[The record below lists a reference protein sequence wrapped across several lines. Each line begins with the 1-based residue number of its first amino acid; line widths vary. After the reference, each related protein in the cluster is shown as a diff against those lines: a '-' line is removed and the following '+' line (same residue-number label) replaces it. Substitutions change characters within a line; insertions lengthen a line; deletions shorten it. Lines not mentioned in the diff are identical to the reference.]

1 MKIGQIVKER
11 YEILEILGEGGMA
24 FVYKARDMQLE
35 RFVAIKTLKPNY
47 VNQETFV
54 DRFKR
59 EAKTAANLNHPNIV
73 QIFDWGIEDEPYF
86 VMEYIEGN
94 TLTSI
99 IAKNRTISLSD
110 ILFIGAQV
118 SSGLHAA
125 HQKGLVH
132 RDIKP
137 GNIMITPDGKVK
149 VTDFGIVSL
158 QNEESDIT
166 KTGSILGTA
175 SYISPEQAQG
185 KPVSI
190 ESDLYS
196 LGTVLYELITGKAP
210 FSGDSP
216 ISTATKHLTEKPE
229 KPSLFRRDLPKGV
242 ESAILKLLEKATYD
256 RFKSAEDLRA
266 TLLQQRK
273 ALQSEQTRENL
284 VDLTNPKVKLRFTL
298 PALIISIGVVIG
310 TVWTLTQVFDGLPV
324 DGGAPTLIE
333 IPDLTGSEQAQALE
347 DLQNL
352 GFKVGIENSAD
363 ASVPAGSVI
372 RTQPPSNTVINPDS
386 LVTIIVSVGPEAFP
400 IPYVL
405 DIETERAIYVV
416 EESGFTLGQLLEVN
430 DENIPRGFVISQNP
444 VAGTKMSPGTKVDLV
459 VSKGPSLIEISDL
472 SRKSPEDAIQILET
486 LGFEYEL
493 IEEYSEDVEIGL
505 VSGTIP
511 EAGEIVTPDELIQV
525 IVSLGIKIEVPE
537 VEGLGYEDAINI
549 LEELGLVV
557 TVSGDTNGVV
567 RKQIPRKGEFVEP
580 EGVVELTF
588 GRLRTKKLKIEL
600 INWYK
605 NNKRS
610 FSWRN
615 TKILGKFY

>member
-1 MKIGQIVKER
+1 MKIGQIIKER

-24 FVYKARDMQLE
+24 FVYKARDTQLE
-35 RFVAIKTLKPNY
+35 RFVAIKTLKPNF

-99 IAKNRTISLSD
+99 ISKNKTISLSD

-118 SSGLHAA
+118 SNGLHAA
-125 HQKGLVH
+125 HEKGLVH

-166 KTGSILGTA
+166 KTGSVLGTA

-229 KPSLFRRDLPKGV
+229 KPSIFRRDLPKGV
-242 ESAILKLLEKATYD
+242 ENAILKLLEKAAYD

-284 VDLTNPKVKLRFTL
+284 VDLTNPKIKLRFTL
-298 PALIISIGVVIG
+298 PALLISIGVVFG
-310 TVWTLTQVFDGLPV
+310 TIWTLTQVFNGLPV

-333 IPDLTGSEQAQALE
+333 IPDLTGSEQARALE

-352 GFKVGIENSAD
+352 GFKVGIENAAD
-363 ASVPAGSVI
+363 SSVPAGSVI
-372 RTQPPSNTVINPDS
+372 RTQPPSNTTINPDS

-400 IPYVL
+400 IPYIL
-405 DIETERAIYVV
+405 DIETERAKFVV
-416 EESGFTLGQLLEVN
+416 EESGFTLGQVLEVN
-430 DENIPRGFVISQNP
+430 DDNIPRGFVISQNP
-444 VAGTKMSPGTKVDLV
+444 VACTKMSPGSTVDLV

-493 IEEYSEDVEIGL
+493 IEEYSEDIEIGL
-505 VSGTIP
+505 VSGTLP
-511 EAGEIVTPDELIQV
+511 EAGEIVTPDQIIQV
-525 IVSLGIKIEVPE
+525 IVSLGILIEMPE
-537 VEGLGYEDAINI
+537 VDGLSYDEAINI
-549 LEELGLVV
+549 LEELNLVA
-557 TVSGDTNGVV
+557 TVVGGDTSGKV
-567 RKQIPRKGEFVEP
+567 RQQIPRKGEFVEP
-580 EGVVELTF
+580 GQVVELTF
-588 GRLRTKKLKIEL
+588 GD
-600 INWYK
+600 
-605 NNKRS
+605 
-610 FSWRN
+610 
-615 TKILGKFY
+615 

>member
-99 IAKNRTISLSD
+99 ISKNRTISLSD

-273 ALQSEQTRENL
+273 SLQSEQTRENL

-298 PALIISIGVVIG
+298 PALVISIGVVFG
-310 TVWTLTQVFDGLPV
+310 TIWTLTQVFDGLPV

-416 EESGFTLGQLLEVN
+416 EESGFTLGQLLEAN

-444 VAGTKMSPGTKVDLV
+444 VAGTKMSPGTSVDLV

-567 RKQIPRKGEFVEP
+567 RKQIPRKGEFLEP

-588 GRLRTKKLKIEL
+588 G
-600 INWYK
+600 
-605 NNKRS
+605 
-610 FSWRN
+610 
-615 TKILGKFY
+615 G

>member
-196 LGTVLYELITGKAP
+196 LGTVLYELITGKTP

-242 ESAILKLLEKATYD
+242 ETAILKLLEKATYD

-298 PALIISIGVVIG
+298 PALIISIGVVFG
-310 TVWTLTQVFDGLPV
+310 TIWTLTQVFDGLPV

-372 RTQPPSNTVINPDS
+372 RTQPPSNTIINPDS

-444 VAGTKMSPGTKVDLV
+444 VAGTKMSPGTNVDLV

-493 IEEYSEDVEIGL
+493 IEEYSKDVEIGL

-525 IVSLGIKIEVPE
+525 IISLGIKIEVPE

-549 LEELGLVV
+549 LEELGLVA

-567 RKQIPRKGEFVEP
+567 RKQIPRKGEFLEP
-580 EGVVELTF
+580 EGVVELIF
-588 GRLRTKKLKIEL
+588 G
-600 INWYK
+600 
-605 NNKRS
+605 S
-610 FSWRN
+610 
-615 TKILGKFY
+615 

>member
-1 MKIGQIVKER
+1 MKIGQLVKER

-196 LGTVLYELITGKAP
+196 LGTVLYELITGKAL

-242 ESAILKLLEKATYD
+242 ENAILKLLEKATYD

-298 PALIISIGVVIG
+298 PALVISIGVVFG
-310 TVWTLTQVFDGLPV
+310 TIWTLTQVFDGLPV

-333 IPDLTGSEQAQALE
+333 IPDLTGSDQAQALE

-352 GFKVGIENSAD
+352 GFKIGIENAAD

-372 RTQPPSNTVINPDS
+372 RTQPPSNTIINPNS

-400 IPYVL
+400 IPYIIE
-405 DIETERAIYVV
+405 IETERAIYVV
-416 EESGFTLGQLLEVN
+416 EESGFTLGQVLEVN

-444 VAGTKMSPGTKVDLV
+444 IAGTKMSPGTTVDLV

-511 EAGEIVTPDELIQV
+511 EAGEIVTPDQLIQV

-537 VEGLGYEDAINI
+537 VEGLVYEDAINT
-549 LEELGLVV
+549 LEELGLVA

-567 RKQIPRKGEFVEP
+567 RKQIPRKGEFLEP

-588 GRLRTKKLKIEL
+588 G
-600 INWYK
+600 
-605 NNKRS
+605 S
-610 FSWRN
+610 
-615 TKILGKFY
+615 

>member
-118 SSGLHAA
+118 SNGLHAA

-229 KPSLFRRDLPKGV
+229 KPSLFRRDLPRGV
-242 ESAILKLLEKATYD
+242 EGAILKLLEKAPYD

-298 PALIISIGVVIG
+298 PALVLSIGVVIG
-310 TVWTLTQVFDGLPV
+310 TIWTLTQVFDGLPV

-444 VAGTKMSPGTKVDLV
+444 VAGTKMSPGTAVDLV

-493 IEEYSEDVEIGL
+493 VEEYSEDVEVGL

-511 EAGEIVTPDELIQV
+511 EAGEIVTPDQLIQV
-525 IVSLGIKIEVPE
+525 VVSLGIIIEMPE
-537 VEGLGYEDAINI
+537 VDGLTYEDAINI
-549 LEELGLVV
+549 LEELNLIPTVV
-557 TVSGDTNGVV
+557 GDTNGRV
-567 RKQIPRKGEFVEP
+567 RKQIPRKGELVEP
-580 EGVVELTF
+580 GQVVELTF
-588 GRLRTKKLKIEL
+588 GD
-600 INWYK
+600 
-605 NNKRS
+605 
-610 FSWRN
+610 
-615 TKILGKFY
+615 

>member
-99 IAKNRTISLSD
+99 ITKNRTISLSD

-242 ESAILKLLEKATYD
+242 ENAILKLLEKATYD

-298 PALIISIGVVIG
+298 PALIISVGVVIG

-363 ASVPAGSVI
+363 SSVPAGSVI

-405 DIETERAIYVV
+405 DIETERAIFVV
-416 EESGFTLGQLLEVN
+416 EESGFTLGQVLEVN

-444 VAGTKMSPGTKVDLV
+444 VAGTKMSPGTTVDLV

-525 IVSLGIKIEVPE
+525 VVSLGIKIEVPE
-537 VEGLGYEDAINI
+537 VEGLGYEDAISI
-549 LEELGLVV
+549 LEELGLVA
-557 TVSGDTNGVV
+557 TVSGDTNGIV
-567 RKQIPRKGEFVEP
+567 RKQIPRKGEFLEP

-588 GRLRTKKLKIEL
+588 E
-600 INWYK
+600 N
-605 NNKRS
+605 
-610 FSWRN
+610 
-615 TKILGKFY
+615 

>member
-73 QIFDWGIEDEPYF
+73 QIFDWGIEKEPYF

-118 SSGLHAA
+118 SNGLHAA

-196 LGTVLYELITGKAP
+196 LGTVLYELITGRAP

-229 KPSLFRRDLPKGV
+229 KPSMFRRDLPKGV
-242 ESAILKLLEKATYD
+242 ETAILKLLEKATYD

-298 PALIISIGVVIG
+298 PALIMSIGVVIG
-310 TVWTLTQVFDGLPV
+310 TIWTLTQVFDGLPT

-352 GFKVGIENSAD
+352 GFKIGIENSAD

-372 RTQPPSNTVINPDS
+372 RTQPPSNTIVNPDS

-405 DIETERAIYVV
+405 DIETERAIYIV

-430 DENIPRGFVISQNP
+430 DENIPRGFIISQNP
-444 VAGTKMSPGTKVDLV
+444 VAGTKMSPGTTVDLV
-459 VSKGPSLIEISDL
+459 VSKGPSLIVISDL

-537 VEGLGYEDAINI
+537 VEGLVYEDAINI
-549 LEELGLVV
+549 LEELGLVATV
-557 TVSGDTNGVV
+557 TGDTNGVV
-567 RKQIPRKGEFVEP
+567 RKQIPRKGEFIEP

-588 GRLRTKKLKIEL
+588 G
-600 INWYK
+600 
-605 NNKRS
+605 S
-610 FSWRN
+610 
-615 TKILGKFY
+615 

>member
-24 FVYKARDMQLE
+24 FVYKARDTQLE

-73 QIFDWGIEDEPYF
+73 QIFDWGIEEEPYF

-196 LGTVLYELITGKAP
+196 LGTVLYELIAGKAP

-229 KPSLFRRDLPKGV
+229 KPSVFRRDLPKGV

-363 ASVPAGSVI
+363 SSVPAGSVI

-444 VAGTKMSPGTKVDLV
+444 VAGTKMSPGTTVDLV

-505 VSGTIP
+505 VSGTLP

-525 IVSLGIKIEVPE
+525 IVSLGIRIEVPE
-537 VEGLGYEDAINI
+537 VEGLKYEDAIRV
-549 LEELGLVV
+549 LEELGLVA
-557 TVSGDTNGVV
+557 TVSGDTNDVV
-567 RKQIPRKGEFVEP
+567 RKQIPRKGEFIEP

-588 GRLRTKKLKIEL
+588 G
-600 INWYK
+600 N
-605 NNKRS
+605 
-610 FSWRN
+610 
-615 TKILGKFY
+615 

>member
-73 QIFDWGIEDEPYF
+73 QIFDWGIEEEPYF

-99 IAKNRTISLSD
+99 ISKNRTISLSD

-196 LGTVLYELITGKAP
+196 LGTVLYELITGRAP

-229 KPSLFRRDLPKGV
+229 KPSLYRRDLPKGV
-242 ESAILKLLEKATYD
+242 ENAILRLLEKASYD

-298 PALIISIGVVIG
+298 PALIISVGVVIG
-310 TVWTLTQVFDGLPV
+310 TVWTLTQVFDGLPA

-363 ASVPAGSVI
+363 SSVPAGSVI

-416 EESGFTLGQLLEVN
+416 EESGFTLGQVLEVN

-444 VAGTKMSPGTKVDLV
+444 VAGTKMSPGTTVDLV

-505 VSGTIP
+505 VSGTLP

-525 IVSLGIKIEVPE
+525 IVSLGIRIEVPE
-537 VEGLGYEDAINI
+537 VEGLKYEDAIRV
-549 LEELGLVV
+549 LEELGLVA
-557 TVSGDTNGVV
+557 TVSGDTNDVV
-567 RKQIPRKGEFVEP
+567 RKQIPRKGEFIEP

-588 GRLRTKKLKIEL
+588 G
-600 INWYK
+600 N
-605 NNKRS
+605 
-610 FSWRN
+610 
-615 TKILGKFY
+615 

>member
-1 MKIGQIVKER
+1 MKIGQIVKDR

-24 FVYKARDMQLE
+24 FVYKARDTQLE
-35 RFVAIKTLKPNY
+35 RLVAIKTLKPNY

-54 DRFKR
+54 ERFKR

-73 QIFDWGIEDEPYF
+73 QIFDWGIEDEPFF

-125 HQKGLVH
+125 HEKGLVH

-196 LGTVLYELITGKAP
+196 LGTVLYELITGKPP
-210 FSGDSP
+210 FAGDTP
-216 ISTATKHLTEKPE
+216 ISTATKHLTERPE
-229 KPSLFRRDLPKGV
+229 KPSSFRRDLPKGV
-242 ESAILKLLEKATYD
+242 ESPIMKLLEKATYD

-273 ALQSEQTRENL
+273 SLQSEQTRENL
-284 VDLTNPKVKLRFTL
+284 VDLTNPKIKLRFTL
-298 PALIISIGVVIG
+298 PALLISIGVVIG

-352 GFKVGIENSAD
+352 GFKVGIENAANS
-363 ASVPAGSVI
+363 SVPSGSVI
-372 RTQPPSNTVINPDS
+372 QTQPQSNTVVNPDS

-405 DIETERAIYVV
+405 DIETDRAIYVV
-416 EESGFTLGQLLEVN
+416 EESGFALGQLLEVN
-430 DENIPRGFVISQNP
+430 DDNIPRGFIISQNP
-444 VAGTKMSPGTKVDLV
+444 IAGTKMSPGSTVDLV
-459 VSKGPSLIEISDL
+459 VSKGPSLIKISDL

-505 VSGTIP
+505 VSGTLP
-511 EAGEIVTPDELIQV
+511 EVGEIVAPDQVIQV

-537 VEGLGYEDAINI
+537 VEGLNYEDAIKV
-549 LEELGLVV
+549 LEELNLVV
-557 TVSGDTNGVV
+557 TVNGETNGIV
-567 RKQIPRKGEFVEP
+567 RKQIPRKGEFLEP

-588 GRLRTKKLKIEL
+588 G
-600 INWYK
+600 N
-605 NNKRS
+605 
-610 FSWRN
+610 
-615 TKILGKFY
+615 

>member
-11 YEILEILGEGGMA
+11 YEILQVLGEGGMA
-24 FVYKARDMQLE
+24 FVYKARDTQLE

-73 QIFDWGIEDEPYF
+73 QIFDWGIEEEPYF
-86 VMEYIEGN
+86 VMEYIEGD

-99 IAKNRTISLSD
+99 ISKNKTISLSD

-166 KTGSILGTA
+166 KTGSVLGTA

-196 LGTVLYELITGKAP
+196 LGTVLYELITGKTP

-229 KPSLFRRDLPKGV
+229 KLSTYRKDLPRGV
-242 ESAILKLLEKATYD
+242 ENAILKLLEKATYD

-273 ALQSEQTRENL
+273 MLQSEQTRENL
-284 VDLTNPKVKLRFTL
+284 VDLTNPKIKLRFTL
-298 PALIISIGVVIG
+298 PALLLSVGVVIG
-310 TVWTLTQVFDGLPV
+310 TIWTLTKVFDGLPV
-324 DGGAPTLIE
+324 DGGTQTLVE

-347 DLQNL
+347 DLQSL
-352 GFKVGIENSAD
+352 GFKVGIENAAD
-363 ASVPAGSVI
+363 SSVPAGSVI
-372 RTQPPSNTVINPDS
+372 RTQPPSNTIINPES

-400 IPYVL
+400 IPYIL

-416 EESGFTLGQLLEVN
+416 EESGFILGQLLEVN
-430 DENIPRGFVISQNP
+430 DNNIPRGFVISQNP
-444 VAGTKMSPGTKVDLV
+444 VAGTKMSPGSSVDLV

-472 SRKSPEDAIQILET
+472 SRKSPEDAVQILET
-486 LGFEYEL
+486 LGFKYEL
-493 IEEYSEDVEIGL
+493 VEEYSEDIEIGL
-505 VSGTIP
+505 VSGTLP
-511 EAGEIVTPDELIQV
+511 EAGEIVTPDQIIQV
-525 IVSLGIKIEVPE
+525 VVSLGIRIEMPE
-537 VEGLGYEDAINI
+537 VDGLSYEEAISI
-549 LEELGLVV
+549 LEELDLIPTIV
-557 TVSGDTNGVV
+557 GDTSGKV
-567 RKQIPRKGEFVEP
+567 RMQIPRKGEFVEP
-580 EGVVELTF
+580 GQVVELTF
-588 GRLRTKKLKIEL
+588 GD
-600 INWYK
+600 
-605 NNKRS
+605 
-610 FSWRN
+610 
-615 TKILGKFY
+615 

>member
-242 ESAILKLLEKATYD
+242 ETAILKLLEKATYD

-298 PALIISIGVVIG
+298 PALIISIGVVFG
-310 TVWTLTQVFDGLPV
+310 TIWTLTQVFDGLPV

-444 VAGTKMSPGTKVDLV
+444 VAGTKMSPGTTVDLV

-567 RKQIPRKGEFVEP
+567 RKQIPRKGEFLEP

-588 GRLRTKKLKIEL
+588 G
-600 INWYK
+600 
-605 NNKRS
+605 S
-610 FSWRN
+610 
-615 TKILGKFY
+615 

>member
-11 YEILEILGEGGMA
+11 YEILQVLGEGGMA
-24 FVYKARDMQLE
+24 FVYKARDTQLE
-35 RFVAIKTLKPNY
+35 RFVAIKTLKPSY

-59 EAKTAANLNHPNIV
+59 EARTAANLNHPNIV
-73 QIFDWGIEDEPYF
+73 QIFDWGIEEEPYF
-86 VMEYIEGN
+86 VMEYIEGD

-99 IAKNRTISLSD
+99 ISKNKTISLSD

-118 SSGLHAA
+118 SNGLHAA

-166 KTGSILGTA
+166 KTGSVLGTA

-196 LGTVLYELITGKAP
+196 LGTVLYELITGKTP

-229 KPSLFRRDLPKGV
+229 KLSTFRKDLPKGV

-273 ALQSEQTRENL
+273 MLQSEQTRENL
-284 VDLTNPKVKLRFTL
+284 VDLTNPKIKLRFTL
-298 PALIISIGVVIG
+298 PALLLSIGVVVG
-310 TVWTLTQVFDGLPV
+310 TIWTLTQVFDGLPV
-324 DGGAPTLIE
+324 DGGAPTLVE

-347 DLQNL
+347 DLQSL
-352 GFKVGIENSAD
+352 GFKVGIENAAD
-363 ASVPAGSVI
+363 SSVPAGSVI
-372 RTQPPSNTVINPDS
+372 RTQPPSNTIINPDS

-416 EESGFTLGQLLEVN
+416 EESGFILGQLLEVN
-430 DENIPRGFVISQNP
+430 DNNIPRGFVISQNP
-444 VAGTKMSPGTKVDLV
+444 VAGTKMSPGSSVDLV
-459 VSKGPSLIEISDL
+459 VSKGPSLVEISDL

-486 LGFEYEL
+486 LGFKYE
-493 IEEYSEDVEIGL
+493 IVEEYSEDIEIGL
-505 VSGTIP
+505 VSGTLP
-511 EAGEIVTPDELIQV
+511 EAGEIVTPDQLIQV
-525 IVSLGIKIEVPE
+525 VVSLGIRIEMPE
-537 VEGLGYEDAINI
+537 VDGLSYEDAINI
-549 LEELGLVV
+549 LEELNLVASV
-557 TVSGDTNGVV
+557 VGDTSGKV

-580 EGVVELTF
+580 GQVVELTF
-588 GRLRTKKLKIEL
+588 GE
-600 INWYK
+600 
-605 NNKRS
+605 
-610 FSWRN
+610 
-615 TKILGKFY
+615 

>member
-24 FVYKARDMQLE
+24 FVYKARDTQLE

-47 VNQETFV
+47 VNQNTFV
-54 DRFKR
+54 ERFRR
-59 EAKTAANLNHPNIV
+59 EAQTAANLNHPNIV
-73 QIFDWGIEDEPYF
+73 QIFDWGIDEEPYF

-99 IAKNRTISLSD
+99 ISKNRTISLSD
-110 ILFIGAQV
+110 ILFIGSQV

-125 HQKGLVH
+125 HMKGLVH

-196 LGTVLYELITGKAP
+196 LGTVLYELIAGRPP

-216 ISTATKHLTEKPE
+216 IATATKHLTDKPE
-229 KPSLFRRDLPKGV
+229 KLSTFRRDLPKGV
-242 ESAILKLLEKATYD
+242 ENAVMKLLEKATYD
-256 RFKSAEDLRA
+256 RYRSAEDLRA

-273 ALQSEQTRENL
+273 NLQAEQTRENL
-284 VDLTNPKVKLRFTL
+284 VDLTNPKIKLRFTL
-298 PALIISIGVVIG
+298 PALLISIALVAG
-310 TVWTLTQVFDGLPV
+310 TIWTLGRVFDGLPA
-324 DGGAPTLIE
+324 DGGAPTVVE
-333 IPDLTGSEQAQALE
+333 IPDLTGSEQAQALL

-352 GFKVGIENSAD
+352 GFRVGIENAAD
-363 ASVPAGSVI
+363 PVVPAGAVI
-372 RTQPPSNTVINPDS
+372 RTQPTANTITNPDT

-405 DIETERAIYVV
+405 DLETERAIYVI
-416 EESGFTLGQLLEVN
+416 EESGFTIGQTLEVN
-430 DENIPRGFVISQNP
+430 DDTVPRGFVISQNP
-444 VAGTKMSPGTKVDLV
+444 VAGTKMGPDSTVDLV
-459 VSKGPSLIEISDL
+459 ISAGPSLIVISDL
-472 SRKSPEDAIQILET
+472 SRKSPEDAIQILDT
-486 LGFEYEL
+486 LGFEYEI
-493 IEEYSEDVEIGL
+493 IEEYSENVDVGL
-505 VSGTIP
+505 VSHTLPGQ
-511 EAGEIVTPDELIQV
+511 GEIATLDQVIQV
-525 IVSLGIKIEVPE
+525 IVSLGLKVEVPNVIGFTYQE
-537 VEGLGYEDAINI
+537 ASNI
-549 LEELGLVV
+549 LQEVGLLPSA
-557 TVSGDTNGVV
+557 SGDTGGRVSDQSP
-567 RKQIPRKGEFVEP
+567 KEGEFLDP
-580 EGVVELTF
+580 EGFVELSF
-588 GRLRTKKLKIEL
+588 G
-600 INWYK
+600 
-605 NNKRS
+605 
-610 FSWRN
+610 
-615 TKILGKFY
+615 G

>member
-99 IAKNRTISLSD
+99 ITKNRTISLSD

-242 ESAILKLLEKATYD
+242 ETAILKLLEKATYD

-298 PALIISIGVVIG
+298 PALIMSIGVVFG
-310 TVWTLTQVFDGLPV
+310 TIWTLTQVFDGLPV
-324 DGGAPTLIE
+324 DGGAPSLIE

-352 GFKVGIENSAD
+352 GFKVGIENSAN

-372 RTQPPSNTVINPDS
+372 RTQPPSNTIINPDS

-405 DIETERAIYVV
+405 NIETERAIYVV

-444 VAGTKMSPGTKVDLV
+444 VAGTKMSPGATVDLV
-459 VSKGPSLIEISDL
+459 ISKGPSLIELSDL
-472 SRKSPEDAIQILET
+472 SRKSPEDALQILET

-493 IEEYSEDVEIGL
+493 IEEYSEDVEVGL

-537 VEGLGYEDAINI
+537 VEGLGYEDAIKI
-549 LEELGLVV
+549 LEEIGLVA

-567 RKQIPRKGEFVEP
+567 RKQIPRKGEFLEP
-580 EGVVELTF
+580 ESVVELTF
-588 GRLRTKKLKIEL
+588 G
-600 INWYK
+600 
-605 NNKRS
+605 S
-610 FSWRN
+610 
-615 TKILGKFY
+615 

>member
-24 FVYKARDMQLE
+24 FVYKARDTQLE

-73 QIFDWGIEDEPYF
+73 QIFDWGIEEEPYF

-196 LGTVLYELITGKAP
+196 LGTVLYELIAGKAP

-229 KPSLFRRDLPKGV
+229 KPSVFRRDLPKGV

-324 DGGAPTLIE
+324 DGGAPALVE

-363 ASVPAGSVI
+363 ASVPTGSVI

-416 EESGFTLGQLLEVN
+416 EESGFILGQLLEVN

-511 EAGEIVTPDELIQV
+511 EAGEIVTPDQLIQV
-525 IVSLGIKIEVPE
+525 VVSLGIRIEMPE
-537 VEGLGYEDAINI
+537 VDGLSYEDAINI
-549 LEELGLVV
+549 LEELNLIATVV
-557 TVSGDTNGVV
+557 GDTNGKV

-580 EGVVELTF
+580 GQVVELTF
-588 GRLRTKKLKIEL
+588 GD
-600 INWYK
+600 
-605 NNKRS
+605 
-610 FSWRN
+610 
-615 TKILGKFY
+615 

>member
-24 FVYKARDMQLE
+24 FVYKARDTQLE

-47 VNQETFV
+47 VNQNTFV
-54 DRFKR
+54 ERFRR
-59 EAKTAANLNHPNIV
+59 EAQTAANLNHPNIV
-73 QIFDWGIEDEPYF
+73 QIFDWGIDDEPYF

-99 IAKNRTISLSD
+99 ISKNRTISLSD
-110 ILFIGAQV
+110 ILFIGSQV

-125 HQKGLVH
+125 HMKGLVH

-196 LGTVLYELITGKAP
+196 LGTVLYELIAGRPP

-216 ISTATKHLTEKPE
+216 IATATKHLTDKPE
-229 KPSLFRRDLPKGV
+229 KLSTFRRDLPKGV
-242 ESAILKLLEKATYD
+242 ENAVMKLLEKATYD
-256 RFKSAEDLRA
+256 RYRSAEDLRA

-273 ALQSEQTRENL
+273 NLQAEQTRENL
-284 VDLTNPKVKLRFTL
+284 VDLTNPKIKLRFTL
-298 PALIISIGVVIG
+298 PALLISIALVAG
-310 TVWTLTQVFDGLPV
+310 TIWTLGRVFDGLPA
-324 DGGAPTLIE
+324 DGGAPTVVE
-333 IPDLTGSEQAQALE
+333 IPDLTGSEQAQALL

-352 GFKVGIENSAD
+352 GFRVGIENAAD
-363 ASVPAGSVI
+363 PVVPAGAVI
-372 RTQPPSNTVINPDS
+372 RTQPTANTVTNPDT

-405 DIETERAIYVV
+405 DLETERAIYVI
-416 EESGFTLGQLLEVN
+416 EESGFTIGQTLEVN
-430 DENIPRGFVISQNP
+430 DDTVPRGFVISQNP
-444 VAGTKMSPGTKVDLV
+444 VAGTKMGPDSKVDLV
-459 VSKGPSLIEISDL
+459 ISAGPSLIVISDL

-486 LGFEYEL
+486 LGFEYEI
-493 IEEYSEDVEIGL
+493 IEEYSENVDVGL
-505 VSGTIP
+505 VSHTLPGQ
-511 EAGEIVTPDELIQV
+511 GEIATLDQVIQV
-525 IVSLGIKIEVPE
+525 IVSLGLKVEVPNVIGFTYQE
-537 VEGLGYEDAINI
+537 ASNI
-549 LEELGLVV
+549 LQEVGLLPSA
-557 TVSGDTNGVV
+557 SGDTGGRVSDQSP
-567 RKQIPRKGEFVEP
+567 KEGEFLDP
-580 EGVVELTF
+580 EGFVELSF
-588 GRLRTKKLKIEL
+588 G
-600 INWYK
+600 
-605 NNKRS
+605 
-610 FSWRN
+610 
-615 TKILGKFY
+615 G